1 MASLTIRNIE
11 PEHKKKLKIRAA
23 KNDRS
28 MEEELR
34 VMIKHYLTQVDQI
47 SSKTVL
53 DLTEEE
59 VKPYA
64 EMDIVE
70 PSKENPL
77 KGSVL
82 YEGDLISP
90 IDDEWEAES

>member
-1 MASLTIRNIE
+1 
-11 PEHKKKLKIRAA
+11 
-23 KNDRS
+23 

-47 SSKTVL
+47 SSKIVM
-53 DLTEEE
+53 DHTEKE

-64 EMDIVE
+64 EIDIVE
-70 PSKENPL
+70 TTRENPL

-90 IDDEWEAES
+90 IDEEWEAES

>member
-1 MASLTIRNIE
+1 
-11 PEHKKKLKIRAA
+11 
-23 KNDRS
+23 

-47 SSKTVL
+47 SSKIVM
-53 DLTEEE
+53 DHTEEE
-59 VKPYA
+59 VKHYA
-64 EMDIVE
+64 EIDIVE
-70 PSKENPL
+70 TTKENPL

-90 IDDEWEAES
+90 IDEEWEAES

>member
-34 VMIKHYLTQVDQI
+34 VMIKHYLTQVDQV
-47 SSKTVL
+47 SSKTVM
-53 DLTEEE
+53 DHTEEE
-59 VKPYA
+59 IKPYA
-64 EMDIVE
+64 EIDIVE
-70 PSKENPL
+70 TPKENPL

-90 IDDEWEAES
+90 IDEEWEADS